1 MNFIAETPIKNFNA
15 GSKARIDV
23 DKILTRRGYTA
34 LENFS
39 ETMFKS
45 TSEKIFYVLN
55 PKTWLQIFRA
65 LSIKN
70 QRIILQ
76 FPTYSNPIVKWT
88 MKKILQRNWTILIVH
103 DINSLRNS
111 EDRNFVDD
119 LNSAEYLIVHNERM
133 HSILKAFGVRKPMIE
148 LEIFDYLLD
157 EIPRIDRKKSTE
169 IIFAGNLSKSEFL
182 NRDEIQNLNLQFN
195 LYGLGWNRNFKN
207 VKHLGSFTPDE
218 IPHKLEGSFG
228 LIWDGDSIETCSGSL
243 GRYLEINSPHK
254 FSLYIVAGIPII
266 VWRKSALKKFVEM
279 HRIGFSIDSLQEISS
294 TIENISDEQYEN
306 FRQNIYELQRKVAAG
321 FFLNTALDKIEEI
334 NR

>member
-1 MNFIAETPIKNFNA
+1 MKFIAETPIKNFNA

-34 LENFS
+34 VENFS
-39 ETMFKS
+39 ETIFKS

-55 PKTWLQIFRA
+55 PKTWRQIVHA

-70 QRIILQ
+70 QRMILQ
-76 FPTYSNPIVKWT
+76 FPTYSNPIIRWT
-88 MKKILQRNWTILIVH
+88 MKKILQRNRTILIVH
-103 DINSLRNS
+103 DLNSLRNS
-111 EDRNFVDD
+111 DDRNFIDD
-119 LNSAEYLIVHNERM
+119 LNSAEFLIVHNARM
-133 HSILKAFGVRKPMIE
+133 KSILKAFGVRKPMIE

-157 EIPRIDRKKSTE
+157 EIPRTDRKKSNE

-254 FSLYIVAGIPII
+254 FSLYIAAGIPII
-266 VWRKSALKKFVEM
+266 VWRKSALKNFVEM
-279 HRIGFSIDSLQEISS
+279 HKNARNRFFS
-294 TIENISDEQYEN
+294 
-306 FRQNIYELQRKVAAG
+306 
-321 FFLNTALDKIEEI
+321 
-334 NR
+334 